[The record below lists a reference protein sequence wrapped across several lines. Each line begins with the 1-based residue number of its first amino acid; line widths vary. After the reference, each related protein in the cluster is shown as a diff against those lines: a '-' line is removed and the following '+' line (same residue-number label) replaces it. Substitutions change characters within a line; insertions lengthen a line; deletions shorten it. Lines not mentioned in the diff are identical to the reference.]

1 MKKLVG
7 TWVAGCLILL
17 TGCNVYHS
25 GSASVE
31 EAVES
36 DSRVQVVT
44 TDNRFFEF
52 RRLQLENGELIGLTS
67 PGSDAAKALSY
78 YRQVPNGKTIKI
90 ILPEEDI
97 REIHLKNKKMSSIV
111 NIGVPI
117 VGAAGIIGLTSDGFR
132 PDVGN

>member
-1 MKKLVG
+1 MKRLVG
-7 TWVAGCLILL
+7 MWICCLILL
-17 TGCNVYHS
+17 AGCNVYHS
-25 GSASVE
+25 GSASIE

-44 TDNRFFEF
+44 TDNVFFEF
-52 RRLQLENGELIGLTS
+52 KRLQRENGELVGLTS
-67 PGSDAAKALSY
+67 PGSDAAKALTY
-78 YRQVPNGKTIKI
+78 YRQVPNGKTVKI
-90 ILPEEDI
+90 VLPEEDI
-97 REIHLKNKKMSSIV
+97 REVHLKNKKMSNIV

>member
-1 MKKLVG
+1 MKKVG
-7 TWVAGCLILL
+7 TWVVGCLILL

-44 TDNRFFEF
+44 TDNVFFEF
-52 RRLQLENGELIGLTS
+52 KRLQRENGELVGVTS
-67 PGSDAAKALSY
+67 PGSDAAKALTF

-90 ILPEEDI
+90 VLPEEDI
-97 REIHLKNKKMSSIV
+97 KEIHLRNKKMSNIV

-117 VGAAGIIGLTSDGFR
+117 VGAAGIIGLSSDGFR

>member
-1 MKKLVG
+1 MKRLVG
-7 TWVAGCLILL
+7 MWVSCVILL

-25 GSASVE
+25 GSASIE

-44 TDNRFFEF
+44 TDNVVFEF
-52 RRLQLENGELIGLTS
+52 KRLQLENGELVGITS
-67 PGSDAAKALSY
+67 SGSEAAKALAY
-78 YRQVPNGKTIKI
+78 YRQVPNGKTVKI

-97 REIHLKNKKMSSIV
+97 REVHIKNKKMSNIV